1 MEKKW
6 LAFFLGTKETKI
18 RNKFLP
24 EIGDIQEEEQGGRI
38 PTILNLQHLS

>member
-1 MEKKW
+1 MEEKW

-24 EIGDIQEEEQGGRI
+24 EIGGIQEEEQRGRI
-38 PTILNLQHLS
+38 PTILNLKYLS